1 MDFGFRTAEVLKKK
15 KSSSSGTILK
25 VESMLYMIWLDIECQ
40 KGWIGDDFMIF
51 GLRSLQYVIGFNY
64 DEKAATEAHFRE
76 GMPLGFVLVKFDK
89 KVQM

>member
-1 MDFGFRTAEVLKKK
+1 
-15 KSSSSGTILK
+15 
-25 VESMLYMIWLDIECQ
+25 
-40 KGWIGDDFMIF
+40 MIF

-89 KVQM
+89 KVQMQDEVARTEFLQQLFLFSLNPALTFVISPFITLSSIILSEISVF